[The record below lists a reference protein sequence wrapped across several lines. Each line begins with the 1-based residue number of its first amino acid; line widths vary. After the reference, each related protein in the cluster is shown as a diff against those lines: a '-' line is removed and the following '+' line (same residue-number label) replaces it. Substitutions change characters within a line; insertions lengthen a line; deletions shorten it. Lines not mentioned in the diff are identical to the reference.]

1 MKTIILL
8 GGPGAG
14 KGTIAEGIRTVSPFL
29 HVSTGD
35 MLREAVKKATV
46 VGRQAEG
53 YMKRGELVPDDVIV
67 GIVEERLAQGS
78 PDAAYMFDGFPRT
91 LEQARLLD
99 KTLEKHASRVN
110 FVFLLE
116 AGRDLLISRLTG
128 RRVCRSCGQGY
139 HVINIP
145 PKRDGICDVCGGEL
159 YQRADDSEATI
170 LNRLDVY
177 AKQTESLISYYE
189 AKGVLVRVDSSR
201 ARQETVTDVLRVAGS
216 LVRS

>member
-8 GGPGAG
+8 GAPGAG
-14 KGTIAEGIRTVSPFL
+14 KGTIAEGIRSESIFI

-35 MLREAVKKATV
+35 MLREAVKNGTV

-53 YMKRGELVPDDVIV
+53 YMKRGELVPDGVIV
-67 GIVEERLAQGS
+67 GIVGERLERGERS
-78 PDAAYMFDGFPRT
+78 SAYMFDGFPRT

-99 KTLEKHASRVN
+99 QELMKYEAKVDK
-110 FVFLLE
+110 VFLLDASRE
-116 AGRDLLISRLTG
+116 LLIARLTG
-128 RRVCRSCGQGY
+128 RRVCRKCGQSY

-145 PKRDGICDVCGGEL
+145 PQKEGICDLCGGEL

-177 AKQTESLISYYE
+177 AKQTESLIAYYVQ
-189 AKGVLVRVDSSR
+189 KGVLVRVDSSR
-201 ARQETVTDVLRVAGS
+201 QRQATVAEILSVARPLLAS
-216 LVRS
+216 

>member
-8 GGPGAG
+8 GAPGAG
-14 KGTIAEGIRTVSPFL
+14 KGTIAEGIRNESAFI

-35 MLREAVKKATV
+35 MLREAVKNGTV

-67 GIVEERLAQGS
+67 GIVEERLERGAR
-78 PDAAYMFDGFPRT
+78 DLAYMFDGFPRT
-91 LEQARLLD
+91 LDQARLLD
-99 KTLEKHASRVN
+99 EALARYDSKVDM
-110 FVFLLE
+110 VFLLD
-116 AGRDLLISRLTG
+116 APRDLLLARLTG
-128 RRVCRSCGQGY
+128 RRVCRKCGQSY

-145 PKRDGICDVCGGEL
+145 PKQAGLCDLCGGEL

-170 LNRLDVY
+170 LNRLEVY

-189 AKGVLVRVDSSR
+189 KKGVLVRVDS
-201 ARQETVTDVLRVAGS
+201 ARQRQATVAEILAVAKPLMVS
-216 LVRS
+216 